1 MLSVIAELV
10 STISDWLST
19 WGYLGVFVA
28 AVGIFPAEIV
38 MTIVGAV
45 RPEFISLVKIG
56 VAGAL
61 GEVVGAAFTYL
72 VGYYFRNKDIIGY
85 LNGKGKWLKVD
96 GDSFMKTHKKFKAKG
111 FLYIILTRFT
121 PWLRIVVLLVAGY
134 LEYNFFLASLGVFIG
149 TFVYAFGF
157 AYLGSKIGFDLAK
170 ITDAINTVNNWLVIL
185 TLLVVGIIIYLN
197 RKKVKE
203 FIVGIIKGKEKE

>member
-1 MLSVIAELV
+1 MIEQLI
-10 STISDWLST
+10 STVADWLST
-19 WGYLGVFVA
+19 WGYLGVFVS
-28 AVGIFPAEIV
+28 AVGILPAEIV

-45 RPEFISLVKIG
+45 RPELISLIKIG

-61 GEVVGAAFTYL
+61 GEVVGAGFTYL

-96 GDSFMKTHKKFKAKG
+96 ENSFIETHKKFKAKG
-111 FLYIILTRFT
+111 FLYILLTRFT

-134 LEYNFFLASLGVFIG
+134 LKYNFVIAALGVFIG

-157 AYLGSKIGFDLAK
+157 AYLGSKIGFNLEK
-170 ITDAINTVNNWLVIL
+170 IGDAINTINNSLVIL
-185 TLLVVGIIIYLN
+185 TLLIIGIILFLN
-197 RKKVKE
+197 RKKILN
-203 FIVGIIKGKEKE
+203 FIKGKEESKE